1 MKALLEVHDEI
12 AAHIQ
17 NSLEEVKYID
27 GVSSN
32 EDSDED
38 EEEKQEVERTPAHGT
53 LVRDAAADWHQ
64 LLLSKCLVTRH
75 ESWKHANICSRCGK
89 KYASKRS
96 MH

>member
-1 MKALLEVHDEI
+1 MDDWSK
-12 AAHIQ
+12 
-17 NSLEEVKYID
+17 
-27 GVSSN
+27 
-32 EDSDED
+32 
-38 EEEKQEVERTPAHGT
+38 EEEESREEEQEVERTPTHGT

-64 LLLSKCLVTRH
+64 LLLSKSLVTRH

>member
-1 MKALLEVHDEI
+1 MDDW
-12 AAHIQ
+12 
-17 NSLEEVKYID
+17 NNEEEEEE
-27 GVSSN
+27 SR
-32 EDSDED
+32 
-38 EEEKQEVERTPAHGT
+38 EEKQEVERTAAHGT